1 MTRARFCVGDA
12 ALGEAFEAVRR
23 QVLCA
28 PRDLAQLAVDITQMR
43 DKMRSAHPVPAG
55 LFDYKHSV
63 GGMIDAEFVVQHLVL
78 AHAQAHPALQD
89 NVGNIALLHRAEAAG
104 LLAKGVGAAAADA
117 YRALRHLQHQARLDE
132 RVGRSE
138 EAAML
143 VHSSAIKTLWTAVFS

>member
-1 MTRARFCVGDA
+1 M
-12 ALGEAFEAVRR
+12 
-23 QVLCA
+23 LCA

-43 DKMRSAHPVPAG
+43 DKMRSAHAVPAG

-89 NVGNIALLHRAEAAG
+89 NVGNIALLHRAEEVG
-104 LLAKGVGAAAADA
+104 LLDKGIGTSAADA

-132 RVGRSE
+132 QAGRTD
-138 EAAML
+138 AAPVL
-143 VHSSAIKTLWTAVFS
+143 QHSQAIKALWTAVFS